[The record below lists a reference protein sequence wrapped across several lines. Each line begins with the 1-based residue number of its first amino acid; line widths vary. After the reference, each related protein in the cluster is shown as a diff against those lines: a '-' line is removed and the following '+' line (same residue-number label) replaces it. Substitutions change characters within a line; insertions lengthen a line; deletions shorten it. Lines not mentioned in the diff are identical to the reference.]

1 MIFQKPPTPD
11 NQGDWARFFP
21 IIALLQSTSDHSS
34 KGGPP
39 ISFAG
44 FAVEDAKILLELD
57 FKAPPTSQC
66 FAITWDTPK
75 KKLAKHLV
83 TKMNEMRRAQGYPSL
98 ILDTHYRSA
107 HYQSLP

>member
-1 MIFQKPPTPD
+1 

-75 KKLAKHLV
+75 KKTCKTSSHQNERNAKSPRISIP
-83 TKMNEMRRAQGYPSL
+83 NPRYSL
-98 ILDTHYRSA
+98 SEC
-107 HYQSLP
+107 SLSEFALSY